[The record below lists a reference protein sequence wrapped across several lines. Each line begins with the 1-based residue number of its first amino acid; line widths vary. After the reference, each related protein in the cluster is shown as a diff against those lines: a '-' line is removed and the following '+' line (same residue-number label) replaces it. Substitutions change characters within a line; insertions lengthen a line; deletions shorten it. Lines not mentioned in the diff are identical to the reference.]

1 MSFNENITKDQN
13 MCNKVLLPF
22 IDLLTL
28 ENPDLKISLSNSL
41 DVFGKEYKEYDWV
54 AQACT
59 QQLPLVLK
67 VNGDY
72 KLPFEQYESK
82 NLLCTSWRNNG
93 YDCNTRPEQS
103 EQARKEAPE
112 DFDVL
117 RVCGNPSAP
126 DGSVASFMTM
136 DIYIYTIGG
145 CAKKKEKT
153 PEPDTPVYK

>member
-1 MSFNENITKDQN
+1 MSFNVDISEKMNSYQ
-13 MCNKVLLPF
+13 KVLYPF

-28 ENPDLKISLSNSL
+28 ENPDLKISLHTSF
-41 DVFGKEYKEYDWV
+41 DVFDDEYKEYDWI

-59 QQLPLVLK
+59 QQLPLILK

-93 YDCNTRPEQS
+93 YDCNTPLEQS
-103 EQARKEAPE
+103 EKARKEAPK
-112 DFDVL
+112 DLDVL
-117 RVCGNPSAP
+117 HIQGNPSAP

-136 DIYIYTIGG
+136 RIYIYTIGG
-145 CAKKKEKT
+145 CAKKKEIIK
-153 PEPDTPVYK
+153 EPNTPVYK

>member
-1 MSFNENITKDQN
+1 MSFNVDISEKMNSYQ
-13 MCNKVLLPF
+13 KVLYPF
-22 IDLLTL
+22 LDLLTK
-28 ENPDLKISLSNSL
+28 ENPDLRISFHTSF
-41 DVFGKEYKEYDWV
+41 DVFGEEYKEYDWV

-59 QQLPLVLK
+59 QPLPIILK
-67 VNGDY
+67 VDGDY
-72 KLPFEQYESK
+72 ELPFEQYDSK

-117 RVCGNPSAP
+117 NIQGNPLAP
-126 DGSVASFMTM
+126 DKSIESFMTM

-145 CAKKKEKT
+145 CAKKKEIIQEQNKIN
-153 PEPDTPVYK
+153 K